1 MLQCLES
8 AVYRHRATV
17 WISSVRDPIAML
29 RELDV
34 PPADL
39 WRWTQML
46 RLFKR
51 EQLGLAVD
59 ASGAQGLRQSLERCD
74 GLAQPLRELIASECG
89 VAPELLPIAETVI
102 AHRQGPAEMGREDA
116 LALIAWPAKRF
127 YDALWNAC
135 SVDEKVA
142 LRQLAEEG
150 LVNPNNTPAVAQL
163 LNEGLI
169 RRDPV
174 FRFANETFRRFVL
187 EAAPADEVS
196 AWEREGVRLPWGT
209 IATTGVTVAF
219 GLAGLLL
226 LTQEQLV
233 DAWISYVP
241 ALAPA
246 IPTMWKVLAV
256 VQKGKFEIAA

>member
-1 MLQCLES
+1 
-8 AVYRHRATV
+8 
-17 WISSVRDPIAML
+17 ML

-39 WRWTQML
+39 CRWTQML

-116 LALIAWPAKRF
+116 LALIAWSAKRF

-150 LVNPNNTPAVAQL
+150 LVNPNNAPAVAQL

-187 EAAPADEVS
+187 EAAPADEIS